1 MDQKLSAKSSA
12 WASILGITCGI
23 CMLPVALGAV
33 ASFPDPIG
41 WLGLLLGLCGC
52 MVGYFSYVNLKRAR
66 KLYKETDE
74 KVQSILDTASSEN
87 SVVQP
92 AFNPPDR
99 RPSSAIVLAIWEYS
113 KEEWHSFQQWER
125 RDRKFSGIANFI
137 VVSALACFLIEIKSE
152 AGWFNSILL
161 SLPIAAIYTWVT
173 MIFSRSSFGKANQL
187 KNNQVVLTTHA
198 AIINQK
204 FNEFISENKSIKEVR
219 IIEEA
224 EPKILEIE
232 YEWQTKGGKSS
243 DRLHLPIPKGKLGE
257 AVKLMDKLLIG

>member
-1 MDQKLSAKSSA
+1 MDQKLNAKSSA
-12 WASILGITCGI
+12 WASIIGIICGI
-23 CMLPVALGAV
+23 SMLPVAVGAV

-41 WLGLLLGLCGC
+41 WLGLVLGLCGC
-52 MVGYFSYVNLKRAR
+52 MVGYFSLVNLKRAR
-66 KLYKETDE
+66 KLYRETDE
-74 KVQSILDTASSEN
+74 RVQSILNTASSDS
-87 SVVQP
+87 SVVQTVSSKP
-92 AFNPPDR
+92 NR
-99 RPSSAIVLAIWEYS
+99 RSSSAMVLAIWEYS
-113 KEEWHSFQQWER
+113 KEEWQSFKQWER

-137 VVSALACFLIEIKSE
+137 VVSALACFLIEIKSD

-161 SLPIAAIYTWVT
+161 SLPIAALYTWIV
-173 MIFSRSSFGKANQL
+173 MIFSRSSFGKTNHL

-204 FNEFISENKSIKEVR
+204 FNEFFSENKSIKEVR

-257 AVKLMDKLLIG
+257 AVKLMDKLLPG